1 MKNRRENE
9 RVVRQADTVPNVGR
23 RRVLQGMLGGG
34 VLAATGV
41 DLSAQSTDTL
51 IALPRYA
58 LVIGNSQYKD
68 NPLKNPAR
76 DADAM
81 SAALERTGFAVSRLL
96 DAGRDQM
103 RNAIETYG
111 ANLAKQGAVGLFY
124 FAGHGMQ
131 LAWRNYL
138 IPVDAVV
145 DNPDD
150 VRERAVDLNSLL
162 QGLTRAK
169 NPMNVIILDACRDN
183 PFGTRFTTGQKGLSQ
198 FDAPPGSL
206 LAYATAPGNTAA
218 DGEGANGLYTENL
231 LREIGVPDA
240 KIEDVFKRVRLHV
253 RRQTNGQQIP
263 WESTSL
269 EEDFYFVPPQA
280 LLAAAE
286 EEIARERRQVAEAR
300 EKQRL
305 ADEAERKRREDEAR
319 QEAQRAAAEA
329 ERKRKE
335 ALAALEQ
342 KRRDEEAEL
351 ERKREAALKEAQ
363 RVAEEAE
370 RKHRE
375 EEAQRQAQLAK
386 EEADRKYRE
395 ELAAREQQLAA
406 AEAERKR
413 KEEEAVR
420 AARLAQDEADRK
432 RKEAQALEDRKREQA
447 EAERRR
453 AAAQAAAGA
462 KPDAKAVERQ
472 FEDEL
477 ALWERIRDSKDA
489 KPFEDYLLRYPSGRY
504 SELAQLQL
512 DRSLAAQGE
521 HRIEVVSSA
530 DNPFSKGTVVAK
542 TQHAVGDTYT
552 YRQIDTFTKLV
563 NKTHTLTVAQIT
575 DAQVIYS
582 DGTVT
587 DLLGNVVKFP
597 DGRMFGPAQ
606 FVPLEYAV
614 GRRWNTRCKVT
625 NPHGDGGQLDLD
637 LHITAREA
645 VTVPAGTFNAFVIEG
660 VGWSIGP
667 WGSLLTKRKLWM
679 APDVCRR
686 PIASES
692 YRQVSRGGFARVLT
706 SEREELVLFRE
717 A

>member
-1 MKNRRENE
+1 MKNRRDP
-9 RVVRQADTVPNVGR
+9 RVARTAVPDIRR

-41 DLSAQSTDTL
+41 DVSAQEQKDTL

-58 LVIGNSQYKD
+58 LVIGNSQYKE
-68 NPLKNPAR
+68 NPLRNPAR
-76 DADAM
+76 DAGAM
-81 SAALERTGFAVSRLL
+81 GEVLERTGFSVSRLL

-103 RNAIETYG
+103 RNAIEAYG
-111 ANLAKQGAVGLFY
+111 ASLARQGAVGLFY

-150 VRERAVDLNSLL
+150 VRERGVDLNALL
-162 QGLTRAK
+162 QSLTRAK

-218 DGEGANGLYTENL
+218 DGDGANGLYTENL
-231 LREIGVPDA
+231 LREIRVPDA

-253 RRQTNGQQIP
+253 RRQTSGRQIP

-269 EEDFYFVPPQA
+269 EEDFYFVPPRA

-286 EEIARERRQVAEAR
+286 EEIARERRQAAEAR

-305 ADEAERKRREDEAR
+305 AEEDERKRREEAAR
-319 QEAQRAAAEA
+319 LEAKRAAEEA
-329 ERKRKE
+329 GRKRKE
-335 ALAALEQ
+335 ELAALEK
-342 KRRDEEAEL
+342 KRREEEAEV
-351 ERKREAALKEAQ
+351 ERKRQQALKEAQ

-370 RKHRE
+370 RKRRE
-375 EEAQRQAQLAK
+375 DEVMRQAQIAK
-386 EEADRKYRE
+386 EEAERKYRE
-395 ELAAREQQLAA
+395 ELAAREKQLAA

-413 KEEEAVR
+413 KEEEAIH
-420 AARLAQDEADRK
+420 AAQRAQDEADRK
-432 RKEAQALEDRKREQA
+432 RREAQALEDRKREQA

-453 AAAQAAAGA
+453 AALQAAVPA
-462 KPDAKAVERQ
+462 KPDARAQERQ
-472 FEDEL
+472 FEEEL
-477 ALWERIRDSKDA
+477 ALWESIRDAKSS
-489 KPFEDYLLRYPSGRY
+489 KPFEDYLLRFPSGRY

-512 DRSLAAQGE
+512 DRILATQGE
-521 HRIEVVSSA
+521 KRVEVVSSA

-542 TQHAVGDTYT
+542 ARYTVGDTYT
-552 YRQIDTFTKLV
+552 YRQIDAYTGLESRVRTQ
-563 NKTHTLTVAQIT
+563 TIRQIT
-575 DAQVIYS
+575 DTQVIY
-582 DGTVT
+582 DTGLVT
-587 DLLGNVVKFP
+587 DLLGNAVRFP
-597 DGRMFGPAQ
+597 DGRTFGPAQ
-606 FVPLEYAV
+606 FVPLEYSV
-614 GRRWNTRCKVT
+614 GKRWSTRCKVT
-625 NPHGDGGQLDLD
+625 SRTGDDGQLDLD
-637 LHITAREA
+637 LRITAREV

-667 WGSLLTKRKLWM
+667 WGNLLSKRKVWV

-686 PIASES
+686 PVASES
-692 YRQVSRGGFARVLT
+692 YRQNSRNGRARVLT
-706 SEREELVLFRE
+706 TEREELMSFRQS
-717 A
+717 

>member
-1 MKNRRENE
+1 MKNRRDL
-9 RVVRQADTVPNVGR
+9 RVAAAMPPNIRR

-41 DLSAQSTDTL
+41 DVSAQQKDTL

-58 LVIGNSQYKD
+58 LVIGNSQYKE
-68 NPLKNPAR
+68 NPLRNPVR
-76 DADAM
+76 DASAM
-81 SAALERTGFAVSRLL
+81 GEALKRTGFAVTALL

-103 RNAIETYG
+103 RSAIETYG

-150 VRERAVDLNSLL
+150 VRERGVDLNALL
-162 QGLTRAK
+162 QNLTRAK

-183 PFGTRFTTGQKGLSQ
+183 PFGTRVTTGQKGLSQ

-253 RRQTNGQQIP
+253 RRQTNGAQIP

-269 EEDFYFVPPQA
+269 EEDFYFVPPRA

-286 EEIARERRQVAEAR
+286 EEIARERKRANEAR
-300 EKQRL
+300 EKERL

-319 QEAQRAAAEA
+319 AGAQRAAEEA

-335 ALAALEQ
+335 EIAALEK
-342 KRRDEEAEL
+342 KRREEEAEL

-363 RVAEEAE
+363 RVAEETE
-370 RKHRE
+370 RKRRE
-375 EEAQRQAQLAK
+375 EEALRQAQLAK
-386 EEADRKYRE
+386 EETERKYRE
-395 ELAAREQQLAA
+395 ELAAREKQLAA
-406 AEAERKR
+406 EEAARKR
-413 KEEEAVR
+413 KEEETLR
-420 AARLAQDEADRK
+420 QARLAQEEAEKK
-432 RKEAQALEDRKREQA
+432 RKEAQALEDKRREQE

-453 AAAQAAAGA
+453 SAVQAAAGS

-472 FEDEL
+472 FEEEL
-477 ALWERIRDSKDA
+477 ALWESIKDSKNS

-504 SELAQLQL
+504 SELAQFQL
-512 DRSLAAQGE
+512 DRVLAAQGE

-542 TQHAVGDTYT
+542 TRFSVGDSYT
-552 YRQIDTFTKLV
+552 YRQTDMYTKLE
-563 NKTHTLTVAQIT
+563 NKIHSQTITQIT
-575 DAQVIYS
+575 DTQVIY
-582 DGTVT
+582 DVGLVT
-587 DLLGNVVKFP
+587 DLLGNVMRFP
-597 DGRMFGPAQ
+597 DGTLFGPAQ

-614 GRRWNTRCKVT
+614 GKRWTTRCKVT
-625 NPHGDGGQLDLD
+625 NPAGDQGQFELDMR
-637 LHITAREA
+637 IAARESL
-645 VTVPAGTFNAFVIEG
+645 TVPAGTFNAFVIEAL
-660 VGWSIGP
+660 GWSIGS
-667 WGSLLTKRKLWM
+667 WGSLLVRRKSWV
-679 APDVCRR
+679 APDKCRR
-686 PIASES
+686 VIAGERFRQINKGSFSKVLES
-692 YRQVSRGGFARVLT
+692 D
-706 SEREELVLFRE
+706 REELMSYKE

>member
-1 MKNRRENE
+1 MKNRREL
-9 RVVRQADTVPNVGR
+9 RVAAAVPPDIRR

-41 DLSAQSTDTL
+41 DVSAQSKDTL

-58 LVIGNSQYKD
+58 LVIGNSQYRE

-81 SAALERTGFAVSRLL
+81 SEALERTGFTVSRLL

-103 RNAIETYG
+103 RNAIEAYG
-111 ANLAKQGAVGLFY
+111 ASLAKQGAVGLFY
-124 FAGHGMQ
+124 FAGHGVQ

-150 VRERAVDLNSLL
+150 VRERTVDLNSLL

-206 LAYATAPGNTAA
+206 LAYATAPGNVAA

-231 LREIGVPDA
+231 LREVRVPDA

-253 RRQTNGQQIP
+253 RRQTNGRQIP

-286 EEIARERRQVAEAR
+286 EEIARERRQAAEAR
-300 EKQRL
+300 EKRRL
-305 ADEAERKRREDEAR
+305 AEEAERKRREEEAR
-319 QEAQRAAAEA
+319 LEAQRAAEEA
-329 ERKRKE
+329 GRKRQAE
-335 ALAALEQ
+335 LAVLEN
-342 KRRDEEAEL
+342 KRRAEEAEL
-351 ERKREAALKEAQ
+351 ERKQEAALKEAQ

-370 RKHRE
+370 RKRRE

-386 EEADRKYRE
+386 EEAERKYRE
-395 ELAAREQQLAA
+395 ELAAREKQLAV

-413 KEEEAVR
+413 REEEALRQVR
-420 AARLAQDEADRK
+420 AAQEEAGRK
-432 RKEAQALEDRKREQA
+432 RKEAQALEDRRREQQ

-453 AAAQAAAGA
+453 AALQAAAPV
-462 KPDAKAVERQ
+462 KPDARAQERQ
-472 FEDEL
+472 FEEEL
-477 ALWERIRDSKDA
+477 ALWERIKDA
-489 KPFEDYLLRYPSGRY
+489 KDSKPFEDYLLRYPSGRY

-512 DRSLAAQGE
+512 DRLLSAQGE

-542 TQHAVGDTYT
+542 TRHAVGDTYT
-552 YRQIDTFTKLV
+552 YRQIDTMTKLE
-563 NKTHTLTVAQIT
+563 NAIHTQTVAQIT
-575 DAQVIYS
+575 DTQVIY
-582 DGTVT
+582 DNGQVT
-587 DLLGNVVKFP
+587 DLLGNLVRAS

-614 GRRWNTRCKVT
+614 GKRWNTRCKVT
-625 NPHGDGGQLDLD
+625 NAHGDDGQLDLD
-637 LHITAREA
+637 LRITAREA
-645 VTVPAGTFNAFVIEG
+645 VTVRAGTFNAFVIEG

-667 WGSLLTKRKLWM
+667 WGSLLTKRKLWIT
-679 APDVCRR
+679 PDACRR
-686 PIASES
+686 PVASES
-692 YRQVSRGGFARVLT
+692 YRQVTRGSMARVLT
-706 SEREELVLFRE
+706 SEREELVSFKE